1 MWQAGGKALKL
12 AHCAMDKRLRI
23 FQAFGHKRL
32 PAGSA
37 LECGT
42 ALQSR
47 LFVDVAL
54 TSALAESE
62 KELFKIERTTRE
74 CL

>member
-37 LECGT
+37 LECGP
-42 ALQSR
+42 ALR
-47 LFVDVAL
+47 D
-54 TSALAESE
+54 
-62 KELFKIERTTRE
+62 RTPKPTVCR
-74 CL
+74 CSTHKRTGGKRKRIIQN